1 MKPQDLE
8 AMLVESGAVLH
19 GHFLL
24 TSGRHSPFFVQCSQ
38 VLQHPGKVARLAE
51 ELAARLGLAERP
63 EVVVGPAVGGIILAY
78 ETARLLGARAIF
90 AEKDPGGL
98 MVFRRGFRLA
108 PGERVMVVED
118 VITTGGSV
126 KAVIDAVKRA
136 EARAL
141 AVGALVDR
149 SGGRVSFEVPSAA
162 TVVLPAED
170 YAPGQCPLCRA
181 GVPLAHP
188 KMWTGENG

>member
-1 MKPQDLE
+1 VKPQDLL
-8 AMLVESGAVLH
+8 AVLVESGAVLR

-38 VLQHPGKVARLAE
+38 VLQHPEKVARLAG
-51 ELAARLGLAERP
+51 ELVTRLALP
-63 EVVVGPAVGGIILAY
+63 EPPDVVAGPAVGGIILAY

-98 MVFRRGFRLA
+98 MVFRRGFRLT
-108 PGERVMVVED
+108 PEERVMVVED

-126 KAVIDAVKRA
+126 KAVIEAAKRSG
-136 EARAL
+136 ARVVG
-141 AVGALVDR
+141 VGALVDR
-149 SGGRVSFEVPSAA
+149 SGGRVNFEVPSAA

-170 YAPGQCPLCRA
+170 YVPGQCPLCRA

-188 KMWTGENG
+188 KTWAGGDR

>member
-1 MKPQDLE
+1 
-8 AMLVESGAVLH
+8 MLVGSGAVLH

-38 VLQHPGKVARLAE
+38 VLQHPERTARLAG
-51 ELAARLGLAERP
+51 ELAARLEPAGRP
-63 EVVVGPAVGGIILAY
+63 EVVAGPAVGGIILAY
-78 ETARLLGARAIF
+78 EMARILGARAIF

-98 MVFRRGFRLA
+98 MVFRRSFRLT

-126 KAVIDAVKRA
+126 QAVVDAVKRA
-136 EARAL
+136 GARAV

-162 TVVLPAED
+162 TLVLPAED

-188 KMWTGENG
+188 KTWTGGNG

>member
-1 MKPQDLE
+1 MKAQDLE
-8 AMLVESGAVLH
+8 TILVESGAVLR

-38 VLQHPGKVARLAE
+38 VLQHPEQVARLAG
-51 ELAARLGLAERP
+51 ELVARLALEEP
-63 EVVVGPAVGGIILAY
+63 PDVVAGPAVGGIILAY
-78 ETARLLGARAIF
+78 ETARILGARAIF

-98 MVFRRGFRLA
+98 MVFRRGFRLT

-126 KAVIDAVKRA
+126 QAVIDAVKRHA
-136 EARAL
+136 ARPL

-149 SGGRVSFEVPSAA
+149 SGGRVHFEVPSAA

-170 YAPGQCPLCRA
+170 YIPGQCPLCRA

-188 KMWTGENG
+188 KTWTGGNG